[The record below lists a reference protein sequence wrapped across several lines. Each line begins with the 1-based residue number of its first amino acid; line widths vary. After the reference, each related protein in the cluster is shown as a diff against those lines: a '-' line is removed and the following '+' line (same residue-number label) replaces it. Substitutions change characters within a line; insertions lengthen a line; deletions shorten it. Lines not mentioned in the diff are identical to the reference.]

1 MLVKDK
7 KWNKPSIFEWRGRPL
22 AFLLFHYEHFCTSS
36 EVRRGASKTLS
47 PTTKKLWTLRR
58 SAHCNETGAHSHIYS
73 QLPLN
78 ANLKQDS
85 HMTHPVCS
93 QVGISEQST
102 FNFLVSK
109 FSRFI
114 IEVNLEL
121 TVPRALQQH
130 FVTKPQQASIEA
142 GKQLQS
148 SQFFL
153 TRAFATSVRS

>member
-1 MLVKDK
+1 M
-7 KWNKPSIFEWRGRPL
+7 
-22 AFLLFHYEHFCTSS
+22 HFSCFTMSTSVQVQKS
-36 EVRRGASKTLS
+36 GGGASKTLS

-78 ANLKQDS
+78 ANLKHDS